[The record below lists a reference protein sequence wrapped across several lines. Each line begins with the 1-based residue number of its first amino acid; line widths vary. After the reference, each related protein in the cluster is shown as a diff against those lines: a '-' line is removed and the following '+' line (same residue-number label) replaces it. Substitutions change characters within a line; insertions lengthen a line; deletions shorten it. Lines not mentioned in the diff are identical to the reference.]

1 MEDRNILF
9 SIKKSGRRGNKGK
22 KDKLSIPGRSSNE
35 DLLLLFTK
43 KKHGGELKM
52 IKLTFS

>member
-1 MEDRNILF
+1 MEGRNILF
-9 SIKKSGRRGNKGK
+9 SIEKSGRRSNKSK
-22 KDKLSIPGRSSNE
+22 KDNISIPRSCNE

-52 IKLTFS
+52 INQKLS